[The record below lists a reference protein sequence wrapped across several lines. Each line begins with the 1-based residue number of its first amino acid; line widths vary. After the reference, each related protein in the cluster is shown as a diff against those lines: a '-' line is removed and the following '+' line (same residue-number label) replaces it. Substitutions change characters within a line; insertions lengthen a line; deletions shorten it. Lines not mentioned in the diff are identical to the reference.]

1 MNTAVNNSN
10 NLEKAANIGIVGGGP
25 AALVLAIGLARRGI
39 RTTLFERDLH
49 PEAAPRFNP
58 ERSYTIDISGH
69 GLRAIRHIDVATYFD
84 ERLFPFKGIK
94 MMDQGIADWNEPG
107 WTGSRGDIVRSLMA
121 PITEKYLDWVTC
133 HFECRVTSVDVQSG
147 ALTYTTKLGDS
158 ITRQFDFIIGGDG
171 AGSVVRNGIL
181 EQVPGITAETKSL
194 PNYVTMIELDRVGDQ
209 LDPYYL
215 NGLSIH
221 PFCIAGAI
229 KGDTAAD
236 PPRWFCCVGTKDK
249 MVFASMDEARR
260 FLEQRCPRILELTSA
275 EQVAAYAQRTCFH
288 IGQKL
293 TCSQL
298 HGGKAVLLG
307 DAAGPFPPVG
317 QGVNAAMESAMMLD
331 LCIGEMGQAPDQLLE
346 AARLYNNRW
355 KPEVEAVSWI
365 SEKNLFENPFH
376 ELRMQITGRLG
387 VHVLEQAKSADIP
400 YSVVKER
407 AEKMWPLWV

>member
-1 MNTAVNNSN
+1 MNSAAINPNKT
-10 NLEKAANIGIVGGGP
+10 EGAANIVIVGGGP
-25 AALVLAIGLARRGI
+25 AALVLAIALARRGI
-39 RTTLFERDLH
+39 HTTMFERDAH
-49 PEAAPRFNP
+49 PEKTPRFNP

-69 GLRAIRHIDVATYFD
+69 GLRAIRHIDVAAYFD

-94 MMDQGIADWNEPG
+94 MMDQGIAEWNEPG

-121 PITEKYLDWVTC
+121 PITEKYLDYITC
-133 HFECRVTSVDVQSG
+133 QFECRVTAVDVHSG
-147 ALTYTTKLGDS
+147 TLTYTTQSGEV

-171 AGSVVRNGIL
+171 AGSVVRNAMQQ
-181 EQVPGITAETKSL
+181 QVAGFTTETKSF
-194 PNYVTMIELDRVGDQ
+194 PNFVTMIELDRVGDQ
-209 LDPYYL
+209 LNPHYL

-249 MVFASMDEARR
+249 MIFASVDEARR
-260 FLEQRCPRILELTSA
+260 FLEKRCRRILELTS
-275 EQVAAYAQRTCFH
+275 EEKVAAYAQRTCFH

-298 HGGKAVLLG
+298 YGGKAVLLG

-331 LCIGEMGQAPDQLLE
+331 LCIAEVGHSPTQLLE

-376 ELRMQITGRLG
+376 ELRMQVAGRLG
-387 VHVLEQAKSADIP
+387 LHVLEQAKSADLP
-400 YSVVKER
+400 YSVVKDR
-407 AEKMWPLWV
+407 AEKLWPLWV